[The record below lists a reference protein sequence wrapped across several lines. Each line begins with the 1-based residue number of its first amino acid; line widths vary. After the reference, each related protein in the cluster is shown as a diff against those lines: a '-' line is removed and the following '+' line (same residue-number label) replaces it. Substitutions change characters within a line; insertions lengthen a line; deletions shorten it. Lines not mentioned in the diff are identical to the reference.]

1 MKIGKDLRVGTYGL
15 GDDVAVEHV
24 LVLELLVDLL
34 KHLKILR
41 ALGVEQVGHL

>member
-1 MKIGKDLRVGTYGL
+1 MKIGEEVRVRTYGL

-34 KHLKILR
+34 EHLQILR
-41 ALGVEQVGHL
+41 AVWV